1 MNTTK
6 VRVKQD
12 PQEPVAAEI
21 VAKAIIDI
29 SDAMKKLSNSGLK
42 RAAIIALVHDS
53 TGLPKRDIILVLT
66 SLEELRTEW
75 CTR

>member
-1 MNTTK
+1 MNNTN

-42 RAAIIALVHDS
+42 RTAIIALVHDS
-53 TGLPKRDIILVLT
+53 TGLPKRVVNSVLT
-66 SLEELRTEW
+66 SLEDLRTEW